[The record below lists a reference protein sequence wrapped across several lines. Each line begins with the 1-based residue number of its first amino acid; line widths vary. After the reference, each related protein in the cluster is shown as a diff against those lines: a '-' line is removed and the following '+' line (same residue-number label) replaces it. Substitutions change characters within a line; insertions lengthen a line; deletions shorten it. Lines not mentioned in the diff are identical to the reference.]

1 VARERPESCSI
12 GLKASAASAYRDID
26 GGPACPFELIIL
38 ERSERSVVLT
48 DSLDGV
54 QVRWVLISVSG
65 CVRTF
70 LGVSVS
76 DECVCDVRSLL
87 EEIAVN

>member
-1 VARERPESCSI
+1 
-12 GLKASAASAYRDID
+12 
-26 GGPACPFELIIL
+26 
-38 ERSERSVVLT
+38 VLT
-48 DSLDGV
+48 DFLDGV